1 MRGCLQEQWQP
12 QNKISLP
19 LATISCLETLTG
31 TGWTSRASS
40 LTSMTGVDQLCRSC
54 LCAQLLSS
62 RVPGRQFH
70 HTLPRSQFLTFFP
83 LSLQPVAPTLEG
95 VIYTPHLLRFLM
107 VELEFKISP
116 AGFQVHHR
124 CLSPRESPPTLFW
137 AQSPQG
143 SDWEPGCLG
152 KCLNC
157 GKWH

>member
-1 MRGCLQEQWQP
+1 MKGCLQEHWQP

-40 LTSMTGVDQLCRSC
+40 LTSMTGSRSV
-54 LCAQLLSS
+54 LSQ
-62 RVPGRQFH
+62 VPVCPAPELTGACRQFH

-116 AGFQVHHR
+116 AGFRMHHR
-124 CLSPRESPPTLFW
+124 CLSPRESPPHCSGNQAAL
-137 AQSPQG
+137 G
-143 SDWEPGCLG
+143 SISAVASGTE
-152 KCLNC
+152 
-157 GKWH
+157 